1 MQSTDKSGRPLRT
14 GWASILAR
22 ATAAILLFEMISGL
36 AITFGPFHPA
46 VEWGLLLHTAIGLI
60 AIAPLAWYFARH
72 WRDSDGQAMSDVML
86 LGYVGLVA
94 LAFCTLSG
102 LAVTW
107 QGLLG
112 TCTTPLLR
120 YIHLA

>member
-46 VEWGLLLHTAIGLI
+46 VGWGLLLHTAIGPI

-72 WRDSDGQAMSDVML
+72 WRDYAGQAMSDVML

-112 TCTTPLLR
+112 
-120 YIHLA
+120 